1 MLFRSIVLQD
11 SGPSVNIISKSSSE
25 SGAGPVPES
34 GVNGLRNVSAPP
46 RPAFLQADVSA
57 PPRPAF
63 LQTDVSACE
72 LADLIGTRDAGK
84 HPV

>member
-34 GVNGLRNVSAPP
+34 GVYGLQN
-46 RPAFLQADVSA
+46 VSA

-72 LADLIGTRDAGK
+72 FADLIGARNTGK